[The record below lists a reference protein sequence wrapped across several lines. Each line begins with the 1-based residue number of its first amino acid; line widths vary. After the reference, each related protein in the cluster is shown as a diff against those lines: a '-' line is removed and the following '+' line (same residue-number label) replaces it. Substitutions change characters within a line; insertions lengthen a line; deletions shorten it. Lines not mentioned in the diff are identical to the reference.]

1 MALSDLIIRQA
12 KATGKTYTLPDT
24 DGLGLVVSPVGGK
37 SWHLRYYWLGKQ
49 KRISLG
55 GYPEVSLREARALR
69 DEARALLAK
78 GINPHTDRK
87 QKRRAARLASE
98 NTFGAVFLLWY
109 EHRKKELGEIG
120 EDRGKRKPLSADL
133 PRIEV
138 IHELPE
144 HELTCACGCR
154 KHVIG
159 EETSE
164 QLDIVPMQIRVL
176 KHVRKVY
183 GCRGCETAPVTAD
196 KPAQLIEKS
205 MASPSV
211 LAMLLTTKYVD
222 GLPLHRFERVLSRH
236 GIQIP
241 RQTLARWVIQCSEHF
256 QPLLNLMRDRLLE
269 SPVIHCDETRVQ
281 VLKEPDRDPTSQSWM
296 WVQASGPP
304 DRQVVLFDYTTS
316 RAQEVPLRLLQG
328 YRGYVM
334 TDDYAGYNALAL
346 QPGVERLACMV
357 HARRKFVEAQ
367 KVQPKGKTGRADVAL
382 AMINKLY
389 GIERDL
395 KEVSDEQ
402 RFLGR
407 QERSLPILGQLK
419 SWLDKTYSQV
429 TPQSVLGKAVHY
441 LANNWSRL
449 ERYVEA
455 GHLPIDNNLAER
467 AIKPFVI
474 GRKAWLFSDTPKGA
488 TASAQIYSLVET
500 AKVNGQEPYTWLR
513 HVLERLPYASS
524 VADYEA
530 LLPWNC
536 SPEMP
541 R

>member
-1 MALSDLIIRQA
+1 MNLMPEDLPDDPVLLKQMLLEALSRQQVTAEAYQTHIVDLKEQI
-12 KATGKTYTLPDT
+12 KL
-24 DGLGLVVSPVGGK
+24 
-37 SWHLRYYWLGKQ
+37 
-49 KRISLG
+49 
-55 GYPEVSLREARALR
+55 LR
-69 DEARALLAK
+69 DRLFGRKSEQTVEPNTPQLALF
-78 GINPHTDRK
+78 NEPE
-87 QKRRAARLASE
+87 SE
-98 NTFGAVFLLWY
+98 PMSL
-109 EHRKKELGEIG
+109 IG
-120 EDRGKRKPLSADL
+120 DADEEVVAPTSRRGKRKPLSADL

-144 HELTCACGCR
+144 RELTCACGCR
-154 KHVIG
+154 KHVVS

-164 QLDIVPMQIRVL
+164 QLDIVPMQIRVI
-176 KHVRKVY
+176 KHIRRVY
-183 GCRGCETAPVTAD
+183 GCRGCEMAPVTAD

-222 GLPLHRFERVLSRH
+222 GLPLHRFETVLARH
-236 GIQIP
+236 GIEIP
-241 RQTLARWVIQCSEHF
+241 RQTLARWVIQCGEHL

-304 DRQVVLFDYTTS
+304 ARKVVLFDYTSS
-316 RAQEVPLRLLQG
+316 RAQEVPLRLLES

-334 TDDYAGYNALAL
+334 TDDYAGYNALAF
-346 QPGVERLACMV
+346 QPGVERLACMAHV
-357 HARRKFVEAQ
+357 RRKFVDAQ
-367 KVQPKGKTGRADVAL
+367 KVQPKGKAGRADIAL
-382 AMINKLY
+382 TMINKLY
-389 GIERDL
+389 GIEREL

-402 RFLGR
+402 RFIGR
-407 QERSLPILGQLK
+407 QEKSLPILAQLK
-419 SWLDKTYSQV
+419 SWLDKTQSQV
-429 TPQSVLGKAVHY
+429 TPQSVLGKAVNY
-441 LANNWSRL
+441 LASNWGRL

-455 GHLPIDNNLAER
+455 GFLPIDNNAAER

-500 AKVNGQEPYTWLR
+500 AKVNGREPYTWLR
-513 HVLERLPYASS
+513 HVLEHVPLAKS

-536 SPEMP
+536 SPEIS

>member
-1 MALSDLIIRQA
+1 MPAIPDN
-12 KATGKTYTLPDT
+12 LPD
-24 DGLGLVVSPVGGK
+24 DPV
-37 SWHLRYYWLGKQ
+37 LLKQ
-49 KRISLG
+49 MLFDT
-55 GYPEVSLREARALR
+55 YEARARDQEVKEAYQTHIVDLKEQIKLLR
-69 DEARALLAK
+69 DRIFGRKSEQTVEPNTPQLALFNELKSEPMPLVDDPDEEAVA
-78 GINPHTDRK
+78 PTPC
-87 QKRRAARLASE
+87 
-98 NTFGAVFLLWY
+98 
-109 EHRKKELGEIG
+109 
-120 EDRGKRKPLSADL
+120 RGKRKPLSADL
-133 PRIEV
+133 PRIEI

-154 KHVIG
+154 KHAIG

-164 QLDIVPMQIRVL
+164 QLDIVPMQIRVIR
-176 KHVRKVY
+176 HIRKVY

-222 GLPLHRFERVLSRH
+222 GLPLHRFETVLSRH
-236 GIQIP
+236 GVEIA

-304 DRQVVLFDYTTS
+304 DKKVVLFDYTSS
-316 RAQEVPLRLLQG
+316 RAQDVPLRLLDS

-334 TDDYAGYNALAL
+334 TDDYAGYNAFAL
-346 QPGVERLACMV
+346 QPGVERLACMA
-357 HARRKFVEAQ
+357 HARRKFVDAQ
-367 KVQPKGKTGRADVAL
+367 KVQPKGKTGRADIAL
-382 AMINKLY
+382 TMINKLY
-389 GIERDL
+389 SIERESKDA
-395 KEVSDEQ
+395 SDEQ
-402 RFLGR
+402 RFIAR
-407 QERSLPILGQLK
+407 QEKSLPILAQLK
-419 SWLDKTYSQV
+419 SWLAKTQSQV
-429 TPQSVLGKAVHY
+429 TPQSALGKAVHY
-441 LANNWSRL
+441 LANNWNRL

-455 GHLPIDNNLAER
+455 GYLPIDNNAAER

-474 GRKAWLFSDTPKGA
+474 GRKAWLFRHTVNGA
-488 TASAQIYSLVET
+488 AASAKIYSLVET

-513 HVLERLPYASS
+513 HVLERLPYAST
-524 VADYEA
+524 VEDYEA

>member
-1 MALSDLIIRQA
+1 MIS
-12 KATGKTYTLPDT
+12 LPD
-24 DGLGLVVSPVGGK
+24 DLPDDPV
-37 SWHLRYYWLGKQ
+37 LL
-49 KRISLG
+49 KRL
-55 GYPEVSLREARALR
+55 LLEALNRQQESAQSYQTHIVDLKEQIKLLR
-69 DEARALLAK
+69 DRLFGRKSEQTAEPNTPQLALF
-78 GINPHTDRK
+78 NEPE
-87 QKRRAARLASE
+87 SE
-98 NTFGAVFLLWY
+98 PMPS
-109 EHRKKELGEIG
+109 IG
-120 EDRGKRKPLSADL
+120 DADEDVVERTPRRGKRKPLSADL

-144 HELTCACGCR
+144 HELTCVCGCR
-154 KHVIG
+154 KHAIG

-164 QLDIVPMQIRVL
+164 QLDIVPMQIRVI
-176 KHVRKVY
+176 KHIRKVY
-183 GCRGCETAPVTAD
+183 GYRGCEAAPVTAD

-222 GLPLHRFERVLSRH
+222 GLPLHRFETVLARH
-236 GIQIP
+236 GIEIP

-281 VLKEPDRDPTSQSWM
+281 ELKEPDRDPTSQSCM

-304 DRQVVLFDYTTS
+304 DRKVVLFDSTSS
-316 RAQEVPLRLLQG
+316 RAQDVPLRLLEG

-346 QPGVERLACMV
+346 QPGVERLACMA
-357 HARRKFVEAQ
+357 HARRKFVDAQ
-367 KVQPKGKTGRADVAL
+367 KVQPKGKIGRADIAL
-382 AMINKLY
+382 TMINKLY
-389 GIERDL
+389 GVEREL
-395 KEVSDEQ
+395 KDVSDEQ
-402 RFLGR
+402 RFTGR
-407 QERSLPILGQLK
+407 QQKSLPVLAQLK
-419 SWLDKTYSQV
+419 AWLDKAQSQV
-429 TPQSVLGKAVHY
+429 TAQSALGKAVQY
-441 LANNWSRL
+441 LGSNWSRL

-455 GHLPIDNNLAER
+455 GYLPIDNNAAER

-474 GRKAWLFSDTPKGA
+474 GRKAWLFSDTVNG
-488 TASAQIYSLVET
+488 ASASAKIYSLVET
-500 AKVNGQEPYTWLR
+500 AKINGQEPYTWLR
-513 HVLERLPYASS
+513 HVLERLRHASS
-524 VADYEA
+524 VTDYEA

>member
-1 MALSDLIIRQA
+1 MRALPEDLPDDPVLLKQMLLEAFSRQDVA
-12 KATGKTYTLPDT
+12 SEAYETHIVDLKAQIKLLRDRIFGRKSEQTAEPNTPQLALFNEPESEPTLPVGDA
-24 DGLGLVVSPVGGK
+24 DEEVVVST
-37 SWHLRYYWLGKQ
+37 KQ
-49 KRISLG
+49 
-55 GYPEVSLREARALR
+55 
-69 DEARALLAK
+69 
-78 GINPHTDRK
+78 
-87 QKRRAARLASE
+87 
-98 NTFGAVFLLWY
+98 
-109 EHRKKELGEIG
+109 
-120 EDRGKRKPLSADL
+120 RGKRKPLSADL
-133 PRIEV
+133 PRIEI
-138 IHELPE
+138 IHDLPE

-154 KHVIG
+154 KHVIS

-164 QLDIVPMQIRVL
+164 QLDIVPMQIRVI
-176 KHVRKVY
+176 KHIRKVY
-183 GCRGCETAPVTAD
+183 GCRGCEVAPVTAD

-222 GLPLHRFERVLSRH
+222 GLPLHRFETVLRRH
-236 GIQIP
+236 GIDIA

-256 QPLLNLMRDRLLE
+256 QPLLNLMRERLLE

-304 DRQVVLFDYTTS
+304 DRKVVLFDYTSS
-316 RAQEVPLRLLQG
+316 RAQDVPLRLLES
-328 YRGYVM
+328 YRGYLM

-346 QPGVERLACMV
+346 QPGVERLACMA

-367 KVQPKGKTGRADVAL
+367 KVQPKGKTGRADIAL
-382 AMINKLY
+382 TMINKLY
-389 GIERDL
+389 GIEREL
-395 KEVSDEQ
+395 KDVSHEQ
-402 RFLGR
+402 RFIGR
-407 QERSLPILGQLK
+407 QEKSLPILAQLK
-419 SWLDKTYSQV
+419 SWLDKTQSQV
-429 TPQSVLGKAVHY
+429 TPQSVLGKAINY

-455 GHLPIDNNLAER
+455 GFLPIDNNRAER
-467 AIKPFVI
+467 SIKPFVI

-500 AKVNGQEPYTWLR
+500 AKVNGMEPYTWLR
-513 HVLERLPYASS
+513 HVLEKIPCARS
-524 VADYEA
+524 VDDYEA

-536 SPEMP
+536 STTLLERCIPY